1 MKARS
6 MILGALNVANWQV
19 DQGRSPKVALAQV
32 MFSVLGV
39 VGAWVW
45 PTSAAMGLQLH
56 LDDAPAMNRPDWV
69 ATAETQLIPP
79 GPAAFLEEFP
89 SFNSQ
94 LLDQQ
99 LQVYAEYLWS
109 EGPPDV
115 LIVGSSRALQGVDPG
130 VLQETLVQQGYPPL
144 RVYNFSINGATAQVV
159 DLMVRR
165 LLATDQLPR
174 LVIWADGS
182 RAFNNGRVDV
192 TYNGI
197 TASQGYQRLLAGDR
211 PIPSLPPLE
220 IYANEA
226 EQCLPPTQLATGVA
240 LPLPCTTT
248 LPLAEWNTSPVTR
261 SLAAASLRPAT
272 LELDPKGFRTVTD
285 QYDPTRYYQRFPRV
299 AGRYDSNYAGFEL
312 GGAQTAS
319 TQALAQYLRDRQI
332 PLVFVS
338 LPLNRDYIDSY
349 RQAREQEFRQY
360 LAQLA
365 SQGGFGFRDLSQ
377 QWSTQHQYFADPS
390 HLNVQGARAVA
401 RHLAGDRT
409 IPWHRLA
416 GGSMAQP

>member
-1 MKARS
+1 
-6 MILGALNVANWQV
+6 MILGALKGANWSV
-19 DQGRSPKVALAQV
+19 EQGRSPQRALAQA
-32 MFSVLGV
+32 MASV
-39 VGAWVW
+39 VGLVGVWAW
-45 PTSAAMGLQLH
+45 PTSAAMGLRLH
-56 LDDAPAMNRPDWV
+56 LDDAPAIDHPGWV

-79 GPAAFLEEFP
+79 SPAAFLQEFP

-99 LQVYAEYLWS
+99 LQVYADFLWS

-130 VLQETLVQQGYPPL
+130 VLQETLVQQGYPLL

-182 RAFNNGRVDV
+182 RAFNNGRVDA

-197 TASQGYQRLLAGDR
+197 AASQGYQQLLAGDR
-211 PIPSLPPLE
+211 PIPALPPLG
-220 IYANEA
+220 IYADEA
-226 EQCLPPTQLATGVA
+226 EQCFPPTQLVTNMA
-240 LPLPCTTT
+240 LPLPCSPTSA
-248 LPLAEWNTSPVTR
+248 LAQWGTAPVTR
-261 SLAAASLRPAT
+261 PLTATSRRPEP
-272 LELDPKGFRTVTD
+272 LELDPKGFRIVTD
-285 QYDPTRYYQRFPRV
+285 QYDPTRYYQQFPRV
-299 AGRYDSNYAGFEL
+299 AGRYDSNYAEFAL

-360 LAQLA
+360 MAQLA
-365 SQGGFGFRDLSQ
+365 SRGGFGFRDLSQ
-377 QWSTQHQYFADPS
+377 QWNTEHQYFADPS
-390 HLNVQGARAVA
+390 HLNVAGARAVA

-416 GGSMAQP
+416 GSRAAQP